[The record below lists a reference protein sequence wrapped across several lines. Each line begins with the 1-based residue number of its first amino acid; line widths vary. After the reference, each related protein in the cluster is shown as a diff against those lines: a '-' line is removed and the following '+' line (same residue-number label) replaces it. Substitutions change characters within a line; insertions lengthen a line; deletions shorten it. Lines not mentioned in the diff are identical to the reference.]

1 MLPARPAEQ
10 LGAQLPLQRPDLLGQ
25 RGLGDMHPLGGP
37 GEVPG
42 LGDGHEVLELLE
54 LHTPG

>member
-1 MLPARPAEQ
+1 M
-10 LGAQLPLQRPDLLGQ
+10 D
-25 RGLGDMHPLGGP
+25 PLGGP

-54 LHTPG
+54 LHEATIASGY